1 MFWALLC
8 ITNLNEVRVLDSV
21 EAGGVALRL
30 DLVRE
35 EREAE
40 TRSVELQRGV
50 VTALHSLQVRVAAVA
65 AVVRLLAEVDLE
77 ASLPALLSAGLT
89 TSLTRVEHS
98 QQGGVEGLGPVV
110 AAACAQLER

>member
-77 ASLPALLSAGLT
+77 AFLSALLSAG
-89 TSLTRVEHS
+89 LTRVEHS
-98 QQGGVEGLGPVV
+98 QQGGVGGLGPVV

>member
-40 TRSVELQRGV
+40 TRSVGLQRGV

-65 AVVRLLAEVDLE
+65 AVVSLLAEVDLE
-77 ASLPALLSAGLT
+77 AFLPALLPAGLAE
-89 TSLTRVEHS
+89 VGEEHGQS
-98 QQGGVEGLGPVV
+98 ASDGLGLIV
-110 AAACAQLER
+110 ALVGLAQIER